1 MHKSKETIQCLI
13 RASLG
18 EVKSDLVATGGRLIN
33 VYSGEVLDGVE
44 MAVSQ
49 GRVCYVGPSADH
61 TRGDETQVLD
71 ARGRWIA
78 PGFIDAHT
86 HIGHFCRPFELLQA
100 YLPHGTTAL
109 MASCD
114 EHTVAFGLTGMRLFL
129 DEVASH
135 PLRVYTLI
143 SMAAPQDPL
152 LCETESLSDEQ
163 VEEVLRDP
171 RVLGLGEV
179 VSWLRLVQ
187 GDRDLATR
195 IDLTLNQGK
204 IVHGHTAGAR
214 DRRLN
219 AIAAASVSSCHEPIS
234 GEDALARLRLGYWT
248 MLREGSFRQDLEATL
263 KPLLAAGVD
272 TGRLI
277 LVTDGM
283 APDDVAAHGHMDHVI
298 RRAVAFGLSPVR
310 AIQAATLHPA
320 TYSGLEQDIG
330 GLAPGRF
337 ADFVLL
343 DDLETVRVG
352 ATYIGGERV
361 AEAGET
367 NVAVVPPGFPGGMGL
382 KTAFRLPVTA
392 EDMRISC
399 EQPRARIRV
408 MDLINQTITR
418 ERVVE
423 VPCAGGVVS
432 ADVEADLLKVAVFDR
447 REGFRP
453 AFGFVR
459 GLGADIGA
467 MGTTVNLDE
476 YTLLV
481 AGSSDYDMAY
491 CANLLLEYGGGIAVV
506 DKGRILEEIPFP
518 IGGLFSLEPWRDV
531 GEKLAAVQQ
540 IIRERGSAFS
550 KPLYALCFLTFV
562 TLPELRITGR
572 GLVRAKERRI
582 VPLMAEQG

>member
-1 MHKSKETIQCLI
+1 MRKTKETIQHLI
-13 RASLG
+13 RASMG
-18 EVKSDLVATGGRLIN
+18 EVKADLVVTGGRFVN

-44 MAVSQ
+44 MAVSA

-61 TRGDETQVLD
+61 TRGEETRVID
-71 ARGRWIA
+71 AGGRWVA

-100 YLPHGTTAL
+100 YAPHGATAL

-114 EHTVAFGLTGMRLFL
+114 EHTVAFGLAGMELFL
-129 DEVASH
+129 DEVESH
-135 PLRVYTLI
+135 PVRVYALI

-152 LCETESLSDEQ
+152 LCRTESMSDT
-163 VEEVLRDP
+163 EVAEILRDP

-187 GDRDLATR
+187 TDPDLLER
-195 IDLTLNQGK
+195 IGMTLDQGK

-219 AIAAASVSSCHEPIS
+219 AIAAASVSSCHEPIN

-283 APDDVAAHGHMDHVI
+283 APDDVAAHGHMDHVV
-298 RRAVAFGLSPVR
+298 RRAVECGLSPVR

-320 TYSGLEQDIG
+320 TYSGLDQDIG

-352 ATYIGGERV
+352 ATFIGGELAAEHGESRV
-361 AEAGET
+361 DA
-367 NVAVVPPGFPGGMGL
+367 VPPPFPDGMGL
-382 KTAFRLPVTA
+382 KTAFRLPVSA
-392 EDMRISC
+392 DDMRIRC
-399 EQPRARIRV
+399 ETSRARIRV
-408 MDLINQTITR
+408 MDLVNQTITR
-418 ERVVE
+418 ERIVE
-423 VPCAGGVVS
+423 VACAGGVIP
-432 ADVEADLLKVAVFDR
+432 ADVENDLLKVAVFDR
-447 REGFRP
+447 QDGFSP

-467 MGTTVNLDE
+467 VGTTVNLDE

-481 AGSSDYDMAY
+481 AGSSDYDMAH
-491 CANLLLEYGGGIAVV
+491 CANLLLESGGGVALV
-506 DKGRILEEIPFP
+506 DKGQVLQEIPFP

-531 GEKLAAVQQ
+531 GERLAAVQ
-540 IIRERGSAFS
+540 RTLRDRGSAFP

-582 VPLMAEQG
+582 VPLLAE

>member
-1 MHKSKETIQCLI
+1 MRKTGNTIRRLI
-13 RASLG
+13 RAGLG
-18 EVKSDLVATGGRLIN
+18 EVKADLVVTGGRLVN
-33 VYSGEVLDGVE
+33 VYTGEVLDGVDI
-44 MAVSQ
+44 AASG
-49 GRVCYVGPSADH
+49 GRICYVGPSAAH
-61 TRGDETQVLD
+61 TRGEETRVID
-71 ARGRWIA
+71 ARGQWIA

-100 YLPHGTTAL
+100 YLPHGATAL

-114 EHTVAFGLTGMRLFL
+114 EHTVAFGLAGMKLFL
-129 DEVASH
+129 DEVACH

-152 LCETESLSDEQ
+152 LCRTESLSDQ
-163 VEEVLRDP
+163 EVAEALRDP

-187 GDRDLATR
+187 GDPDVLAR
-195 IDLTLNQGK
+195 IDMALSEGK
-204 IVHGHTAGAR
+204 VVHGHTAGAR

-277 LVTDGM
+277 LVSDGM
-283 APDDVAAHGHMDHVI
+283 APDDVAAGGHMDFVI
-298 RRAVAFGLSPVR
+298 RRAVECGLSPVR

-330 GLAPGRF
+330 GVAPGRF

-343 DDLETVRVG
+343 EDLDSVRVG
-352 ATYIGGERV
+352 RTFIGGEVV
-361 AEAGET
+361 AEDGESRVDT
-367 NVAVVPPGFPGGMGL
+367 VPPGFPDDMGL
-382 KTAFRLPVTA
+382 KVAFRSPVSA
-392 EDMRISC
+392 DDMRIRC
-399 EQPRARIRV
+399 ERSNVRVRV
-408 MDLINQTITR
+408 MDLVNQTITR
-418 ERVVE
+418 ERIVDVAG
-423 VPCAGGVVS
+423 VGGVIP
-432 ADVEADLLKVAVFDR
+432 ADVDRDLLKVAVFDR
-447 REGFRP
+447 REGFSP
-453 AFGFVR
+453 VFGFVR
-459 GLGADIGA
+459 GLGTDIGA
-467 MGTTVNLDE
+467 VGTTVNLDE

-481 AGSSDYDMAY
+481 AGSSDYDMAR
-491 CANLLLEYGGGIAVV
+491 CANLLLESGGGVALVNRGQV
-506 DKGRILEEIPFP
+506 LERIPFP
-518 IGGLFSLEPWRDV
+518 IGGLFSLEPWREV

-540 IIRERGSAFS
+540 TLKQRGAAFS

-582 VPLMAEQG
+582 VPLLAE

>member
-1 MHKSKETIQCLI
+1 MSKDQETIQHLI
-13 RASLG
+13 RASMG
-18 EVKSDLVATGGRLIN
+18 EVKSDLVVTGGRLIN
-33 VYSGEVLDGVE
+33 VYSGEVLDGME
-44 MAVSQ
+44 MAVSA
-49 GRVCYVGPSADH
+49 GRICYVGPSAEH
-61 TRGDETQVLD
+61 TRGEETRIID
-71 ARGRWIA
+71 ARDRWVA

-100 YLPHGTTAL
+100 YVPHGATAL

-135 PLRVYTLI
+135 PVRVYTLI

-152 LCETESLSDEQ
+152 LCRTESLSDQ
-163 VEEVLRDP
+163 EVAEILRDP

-179 VSWLRLVQ
+179 VSWLRLTQ
-187 GDRDLATR
+187 GDPDLLAR
-195 IDLTLNQGK
+195 IDMTREQGK

-219 AIAAASVSSCHEPIS
+219 AIAAASVSSCHEPIN

-277 LVTDGM
+277 LVTDGT

-298 RRAVAFGLSPVR
+298 RRAVECGLSPVR

-320 TYSGLEQDIG
+320 TYSGLDQDIG
-330 GLAPGRF
+330 GLAPGRL
-337 ADFVLL
+337 ADFLLL
-343 DDLETVRVG
+343 DDLETVQVG
-352 ATYIGGERV
+352 ATFIGGELVAEDGESRV
-361 AEAGET
+361 AA
-367 NVAVVPPGFPGGMGL
+367 VPPSFPDGMGL

-392 EDMRISC
+392 DDMRIRC
-399 EQPRARIRV
+399 EAPHARVRV
-408 MDLINQTITR
+408 MDLVNQTITR
-418 ERVVE
+418 ERTVE
-423 VPCAGGVVS
+423 VACAGGVIS
-432 ADVEADLLKVAVFDR
+432 ADVDNDLLKVAVFDR
-447 REGFRP
+447 QEGFSP
-453 AFGFVR
+453 VFGFIR
-459 GLGADIGA
+459 GLGTDIGA
-467 MGTTVNLDE
+467 VGTTVNLDE

-491 CANLLLEYGGGIAVV
+491 CANLLLEAGGGAALV
-506 DKGRILEEIPFP
+506 DKGRILQEIPFP
-518 IGGLFSLEPWRDV
+518 VGGLFSLEPWRDV
-531 GEKLAAVQQ
+531 GRELAAVQQ
-540 IIRERGSAFS
+540 TLRERGAAFA

-572 GLVRAKERRI
+572 GLVRAKEREI
-582 VPLMAEQG
+582 VPLLAD

>member
-1 MHKSKETIQCLI
+1 MSKDKETIRHLI
-13 RASLG
+13 RAGMG
-18 EVKSDLVATGGRLIN
+18 EVESDLVVTGARLVN
-33 VYSGEVLDGVE
+33 VYSGEVLDGMEV
-44 MAVSQ
+44 AASR
-49 GRVCYVGPSADH
+49 GRICYVGPSADH
-61 TRGDETQVLD
+61 TRGEETRVID
-71 ARGRWIA
+71 AQGRWIA

-100 YLPHGTTAL
+100 YVPHGATAL

-135 PLRVYTLI
+135 PVRVYTLI

-152 LCETESLSDEQ
+152 LCRTESLSDQ
-163 VEEVLRDP
+163 EVAEILRDP

-179 VSWLRLVQ
+179 VSWLRLTQ
-187 GDRDLATR
+187 GDPDLLAR
-195 IDLTLNQGK
+195 IDMTRKQGK

-219 AIAAASVSSCHEPIS
+219 AIAAASVSSCHEPIN

-263 KPLLAAGVD
+263 KPLLTAGVD

-283 APDDVAAHGHMDHVI
+283 APDDVAAHGHVDHVI
-298 RRAVAFGLSPVR
+298 RRAVECGLSPVC

-320 TYSGLEQDIG
+320 TYSGLDQDIG
-330 GLAPGRF
+330 GLAPGRL

-343 DDLETVRVG
+343 DDLGTVRVG
-352 ATYIGGERV
+352 ATFIGGELV
-361 AEAGET
+361 AEDGVSRVDA
-367 NVAVVPPGFPGGMGL
+367 VPPPFPDGMGL

-392 EDMRISC
+392 DDMRIRC
-399 EQPRARIRV
+399 EARRARVRV
-408 MDLINQTITR
+408 MDLVNQTITR
-418 ERVVE
+418 ERTVE
-423 VPCAGGVVS
+423 VACAGGFIS
-432 ADVEADLLKVAVFDR
+432 ADVDNDLLKVAVFDR
-447 REGFRP
+447 REGFSP
-453 AFGFVR
+453 TFGFIR
-459 GLGADIGA
+459 GLGTDIGA
-467 MGTTVNLDE
+467 VGTTVNLDE

-491 CANLLLEYGGGIAVV
+491 CANLLLEAGGGVALV
-506 DKGRILEEIPFP
+506 DKGRVLEEIPFP

-531 GEKLAAVQQ
+531 GGELAAVQLTLK
-540 IIRERGSAFS
+540 ERGSNFP

-572 GLVRAKERRI
+572 GLVRAKEREI
-582 VPLMAEQG
+582 VPLLAD

>member
-1 MHKSKETIQCLI
+1 MHKSKETIPRLI

-18 EVKSDLVATGGRLIN
+18 EIKADLVVTGGRLVN
-33 VYSGEVLDGVE
+33 VYSGEILDGVE
-44 MAVSQ
+44 MAVSD
-49 GRVCYVGPSADH
+49 GRICYLGPSADH
-61 TRGDETQVLD
+61 ARGDDTQVLD
-71 ARGRWIA
+71 AGGRWLA

-100 YLPHGTTAL
+100 YVPHGTTAL

-114 EHTVAFGLTGMRLFL
+114 EHTVAFGFAGMKLFL
-129 DEVASH
+129 DEVACH
-135 PLRVYTLI
+135 PLRVHTLI

-152 LCETESLSDEQ
+152 LCETESLSVRQ

-187 GDRDLATR
+187 GDPELVER
-195 IDLTLNQGK
+195 IGMTLDQGK

-219 AIAAASVSSCHEPIS
+219 AIAAASVSSCHEAIH

-277 LVTDGM
+277 LVSDGM

-298 RRAVAFGLSPVR
+298 RRAVACGLSPVR

-320 TYSGLEQDIG
+320 TYSGLEQELG

-343 DDLETVRVG
+343 DDLDAVRVS
-352 ATYIGGERV
+352 ATWIGGEPV
-361 AEAGET
+361 AKAGES
-367 NVAVVPPGFPGGMGL
+367 NVDVVPPGFPDGMGL

-392 EDMRISC
+392 EDMRIRC
-399 EQPRARIRV
+399 EASRARIRV

-423 VPCAGGVVS
+423 APCAGGAIA
-432 ADVEADLLKVAVFDR
+432 ADVDADLLKVAVFDR
-447 REGFRP
+447 REGFSP
-453 AFGFVR
+453 VFGFVR
-459 GLGADIGA
+459 GLGADVGA
-467 MGTTVNLDE
+467 VGTTVNLDE

-481 AGSSDYDMAY
+481 AGSSDYDMAL
-491 CANLLLEYGGGIAVV
+491 CANRILENGGGIAVV
-506 DKGRILEEIPFP
+506 DKGRILNELAFP
-518 IGGLFSLEPWRDV
+518 IGGLFSLEPWREV
-531 GEKLAAVQQ
+531 GEKLAAVQR
-540 IIRERGSAFS
+540 ILKERGSAFP

-582 VPLMAEQG
+582 VPLVAE

>member
-1 MHKSKETIQCLI
+1 MGKNPETIRRLM

-18 EVKSDLVATGGRLIN
+18 EDKADLVVTGGRLIN
-33 VYSGEVLDGVE
+33 VYTGEVLDGME
-44 MAVSQ
+44 LAVSQ
-49 GRVCYVGPSADH
+49 GRICYVGPGADH
-61 TRGDETQVLD
+61 TRGDETRVID

-100 YLPHGTTAL
+100 YVSRGTTAL

-114 EHTVAFGLTGMRLFL
+114 EHTVAFGLTGMQLFL

-135 PLRVYTLI
+135 PLRVHTLI

-152 LCETESLSDEQ
+152 LCRTETLSDQ
-163 VEEVLRDP
+163 EVADALRDP

-187 GDRDLATR
+187 GDPDLLAR
-195 IDLTLNQGK
+195 IDLALAQGK
-204 IVHGHTAGAR
+204 IVHGHTAGAG

-219 AIAAASVSSCHEPIS
+219 AVAAASVSSCHEPIS
-234 GEDALARLRLGYWT
+234 GDDALVRLRLGYWT

-272 TGRLI
+272 TGRVI

-283 APDDVAAHGHMDHVI
+283 SPDDVAAHGHMDHVI
-298 RRAVAFGLSPVR
+298 RRAVEYGLSPVR

-343 DDLETVRVG
+343 DDLENVRVG
-352 ATYIGGERV
+352 ATYIAGERAAEDGESRV
-361 AEAGET
+361 AA
-367 NVAVVPPGFPGGMGL
+367 VPPPFPDGMGL
-382 KTAFRLPVTA
+382 KIALRLPVTA
-392 EDMRISC
+392 EDMRIRC
-399 EQPRARIRV
+399 DTPHARVRV
-408 MDLINQTITR
+408 MDLVNQTITR
-418 ERVVE
+418 ERIVE
-423 VPCAGGVVS
+423 VACAGGVIP
-432 ADVEADLLKVAVFDR
+432 ADVENDLLKVAVFDR
-447 REGFRP
+447 REGFSP
-453 AFGFVR
+453 AFGFIR

-467 MGTTVNLDE
+467 VGTTVNLDE

-491 CANLLLEYGGGIAVV
+491 CANLLLESGGGAALV
-506 DKGRILEEIPFP
+506 DKGRVLEEIPFP

-540 IIRERGSAFS
+540 VLKQRGSAFA

-572 GLVRAKERRI
+572 GLVRAKERTL
-582 VPLMAEQG
+582 VSLLA

>member
-1 MHKSKETIQCLI
+1 MRKTRDTIQRLI
-13 RASLG
+13 RASMG
-18 EVKSDLVATGGRLIN
+18 EVKADLLVTGGRLIN
-33 VYSGEVLDGVE
+33 VYTGEVLDGME

-49 GRVCYVGPSADH
+49 GRICYVGASADH
-61 TRGDETQVLD
+61 TRGDETQVID

-100 YLPHGTTAL
+100 YAPHGTTAL

-129 DEVASH
+129 DEVACH

-152 LCETESLSDEQ
+152 LCRTESLSDQ
-163 VEEVLRDP
+163 EVAEALRDP

-187 GDRDLATR
+187 GDPDLLAR
-195 IDLTLNQGK
+195 IDMALGEGK

-219 AIAAASVSSCHEPIS
+219 AIAAASVSSCHEPIN

-283 APDDVAAHGHMDHVI
+283 APDDVAEHGHMDHVI
-298 RRAVAFGLSPVR
+298 RCAVECGLSPVR
-310 AIQAATLHPA
+310 AIQAVTLHPA
-320 TYSGLEQDIG
+320 AYSGLEQDIG

-343 DDLETVRVG
+343 DDLDTVRVD
-352 ATYIGGERV
+352 ATFIGGELV
-361 AEAGET
+361 AEDGESK
-367 NVAVVPPGFPGGMGL
+367 VDAVPPPFPGDMGL
-382 KTAFRLPVTA
+382 KTAFRLPVSA
-392 EDMRISC
+392 EDMRIRC
-399 EQPRARIRV
+399 EDTRARVRV

-418 ERVVE
+418 ERIVE
-423 VPCAGGVVS
+423 VACAGGVIP
-432 ADVEADLLKVAVFDR
+432 ADVDADLLKVAVFDR
-447 REGFRP
+447 RDGFSP
-453 AFGFVR
+453 VFGFVR
-459 GLGADIGA
+459 GLGVDIGA
-467 MGTTVNLDE
+467 VGTTVNLDE
-476 YTLLV
+476 YTLMV
-481 AGSSDYDMAY
+481 VGSSDYDMAY
-491 CANLLLEYGGGIAVV
+491 CANLLLESGGGVALV
-506 DKGRILEEIPFP
+506 DKGRVLEELPFP

-531 GEKLAAVQQ
+531 GEKLADVQQ
-540 IIRERGSAFS
+540 TLKQRGAGFP

-582 VPLMAEQG
+582 VSLVVE

>member
-1 MHKSKETIQCLI
+1 MSTDKEPTRHLI
-13 RASLG
+13 RASMG
-18 EVKSDLVATGGRLIN
+18 EVTSDLVVTGGRLIN
-33 VYSGEVLDGVE
+33 VYSGEVLDGME
-44 MAVSQ
+44 MAVSA

-61 TRGDETQVLD
+61 TRGEETRVID
-71 ARGRWIA
+71 ARDRWVA

-100 YLPHGTTAL
+100 YVPHGATAL

-135 PLRVYTLI
+135 PVRVYTLI

-152 LCETESLSDEQ
+152 LCRTESLSDQ
-163 VEEVLRDP
+163 EVAEILRDP

-179 VSWLRLVQ
+179 VSWLRLTQ
-187 GDRDLATR
+187 GDPDLLAR
-195 IDLTLNQGK
+195 IDMTREQGK

-219 AIAAASVSSCHEPIS
+219 AIAAASVSSCHEPIN

-298 RRAVAFGLSPVR
+298 RRAVDCGLSPVR

-320 TYSGLEQDIG
+320 TYSGLDQDIG
-330 GLAPGRF
+330 GLAPGRL

-343 DDLETVRVG
+343 DDLDTVRVG
-352 ATYIGGERV
+352 ATFIGGELVAEDGESRV
-361 AEAGET
+361 AA
-367 NVAVVPPGFPGGMGL
+367 VPPPFPAGMGL

-392 EDMRISC
+392 DDMRIRC
-399 EQPRARIRV
+399 EAPRARVRV
-408 MDLINQTITR
+408 MDLVNQTITR

-423 VPCAGGVVS
+423 VACAGGVIS
-432 ADVEADLLKVAVFDR
+432 ADVDSDLLKVAVFDR
-447 REGFRP
+447 QEGFSP
-453 AFGFVR
+453 VFGFIR
-459 GLGADIGA
+459 GLGTDIGA
-467 MGTTVNLDE
+467 VGTTVNLDE

-491 CANLLLEYGGGIAVV
+491 CANLLLEAGGGAALV
-506 DKGRILEEIPFP
+506 DKGRILQEIPFP

-531 GEKLAAVQQ
+531 GRELAAMQQ
-540 IIRERGSAFS
+540 TLRARGAAFA

-572 GLVRAKERRI
+572 GLVRAKEREI
-582 VPLMAEQG
+582 VPLLAG

>member
-1 MHKSKETIQCLI
+1 MSKDQETIQHLI
-13 RASLG
+13 HASMG
-18 EVKSDLVATGGRLIN
+18 EVKSELVVTGGRLIN

-44 MAVSQ
+44 MAVSS
-49 GRVCYVGPSADH
+49 GRICYVGPDAEH
-61 TRGDETQVLD
+61 TRGDKTRIID
-71 ARGRWIA
+71 ARDRWIA

-100 YLPHGTTAL
+100 YVPHGTTAL

-114 EHTVAFGLTGMRLFL
+114 EHTVAFGLAGMRLFL

-152 LCETESLSDEQ
+152 LCRTESMSDT
-163 VEEVLRDP
+163 EVAEILRDP

-187 GDRDLATR
+187 ADPDLLAR
-195 IDLTLNQGK
+195 IGMTLDEGK

-219 AIAAASVSSCHEPIS
+219 AIAAASVSSCHEPIN
-234 GEDALARLRLGYWT
+234 GGDALARLRLGYWT

-283 APDDVAAHGHMDHVI
+283 APDDVVAHGHMDHVI
-298 RRAVAFGLSPVR
+298 RRAVECGLSPVR

-320 TYSGLEQDIG
+320 TYSGLDQDIG

-352 ATYIGGERV
+352 ATFIGGEPAAEDGESRV
-361 AEAGET
+361 DA
-367 NVAVVPPGFPGGMGL
+367 VPPPFPGGMGL

-392 EDMRISC
+392 DDMRIRC
-399 EQPRARIRV
+399 EAPHARVRV
-408 MDLINQTITR
+408 MDLVNQTITR
-418 ERVVE
+418 ERTVE
-423 VPCAGGVVS
+423 VACAGGVIS
-432 ADVEADLLKVAVFDR
+432 ADVDNDLLKVAVFDR
-447 REGFRP
+447 QEGFSP
-453 AFGFVR
+453 VFGFIR
-459 GLGADIGA
+459 GLGTDIGA
-467 MGTTVNLDE
+467 VGTTVNLDE

-491 CANLLLEYGGGIAVV
+491 CANLLLEAGGGAALV
-506 DKGRILEEIPFP
+506 DKGRILQEIPFP
-518 IGGLFSLEPWRDV
+518 VGGLFSLEPWRDV
-531 GEKLAAVQQ
+531 GRELAAVQQ
-540 IIRERGSAFS
+540 TLRERGAAFA

-572 GLVRAKERRI
+572 GLVRAKEREI
-582 VPLMAEQG
+582 VPLLAD

>member
-1 MHKSKETIQCLI
+1 MMKNKETVEQLI
-13 RASLG
+13 RASMG
-18 EVKSDLVATGGRLIN
+18 EVKSDLVITGGRLVN
-33 VYSGEVLDGVE
+33 VYSGEVLDGME
-44 MAVSQ
+44 LAVSG
-49 GRVCYVGPSADH
+49 GRICYVGPSADH
-61 TRGDETQVLD
+61 TRGEATRVID
-71 ARGRWIA
+71 ARGRWIT

-100 YLPHGTTAL
+100 YAPHGATAL

-114 EHTVAFGLTGMRLFL
+114 EHTVAFGLTGVKLFL

-152 LCETESLSDEQ
+152 LCRTETLSEQ
-163 VEEVLRDP
+163 EVAEVLEDP

-187 GDRDLATR
+187 GDPDLLAR
-195 IDLTLNQGK
+195 IDMTLDRGK

-263 KPLLAAGVD
+263 KPLLTAGVD

-283 APDDVAAHGHMDHVI
+283 APDDVAAYGHMDHVI
-298 RRAVAFGLSPVR
+298 RRAVECGLSPVR
-310 AIQAATLHPA
+310 AIQCATLHPA

-330 GLAPGRF
+330 GLAPGRL
-337 ADFVLL
+337 ADFALL

-352 ATYIGGERV
+352 ATFIGGELV
-361 AEAGET
+361 AEEGESRV
-367 NVAVVPPGFPGGMGL
+367 NAVPPPFPDGMGL
-382 KTAFRLPVTA
+382 KTAFRLPVSA
-392 EDMRISC
+392 DDMRIRC
-399 EQPRARIRV
+399 EDPHARVRV
-408 MDLINQTITR
+408 MDLVNQTITR

-423 VPCAGGVVS
+423 VACSGGVIP
-432 ADVEADLLKVAVFDR
+432 ADVENDLLKVAVFDR
-447 REGFRP
+447 REGFSP
-453 AFGFVR
+453 AFGFIR
-459 GLGADIGA
+459 GLGTDVGA
-467 MGTTVNLDE
+467 VGTTVNLDE

-491 CANLLLEYGGGIAVV
+491 CANLLLESGGGVALV

-518 IGGLFSLEPWRDV
+518 VGGLFSLEPWRDV
-531 GEKLAAVQQ
+531 GERLATVQK
-540 IIRERGSAFS
+540 ILKERGSAFP

-572 GLVRAKERRI
+572 GLVRAKERCI
-582 VPLMAEQG
+582 VPLLAG

>member
-1 MHKSKETIQCLI
+1 MRKNKDTIQRLI
-13 RASLG
+13 RASMG
-18 EVKSDLVATGGRLIN
+18 EVKADLLVIGGRLVN
-33 VYSGEVLDGVE
+33 VYTGEVLDGME

-49 GRVCYVGPSADH
+49 GRICYVGPSADH
-61 TRGDETQVLD
+61 TRGDETRVID
-71 ARGRWIA
+71 ARGRWVA

-100 YLPHGTTAL
+100 YAPHGTTAL

-129 DEVASH
+129 DEVACH

-152 LCETESLSDEQ
+152 LCRTESLSDQDVAEA
-163 VEEVLRDP
+163 LRDP

-179 VSWLRLVQ
+179 VSWLRLIQ
-187 GDRDLATR
+187 GDPDLLAR
-195 IDLTLNQGK
+195 IDMALGEGK

-283 APDDVAAHGHMDHVI
+283 APDDVAERGHMDHVI
-298 RRAVAFGLSPVR
+298 RRAVECGAEPR
-310 AIQAATLHPA
+310 ACHPGDYA
-320 TYSGLEQDIG
+320 
-330 GLAPGRF
+330 APGHVLRPRTGHRRPGARAVRRF
-337 ADFVLL
+337 RAAG
-343 DDLETVRVG
+343 RPGHRAGG
-352 ATYIGGERV
+352 ATFIGGEMV
-361 AEAGET
+361 AEDGESK
-367 NVAVVPPGFPGGMGL
+367 VDAVPPPFPDDMGL
-382 KTAFRLPVTA
+382 KIAFRLPVSA
-392 EDMRISC
+392 EDMRIRC
-399 EQPRARIRV
+399 EDTRARVRV
-408 MDLINQTITR
+408 MDLINPTITR
-418 ERVVE
+418 ERIVE
-423 VPCAGGVVS
+423 VACAGGVIP

-447 REGFRP
+447 REGFSP
-453 AFGFVR
+453 VFGFVR
-459 GLGADIGA
+459 GLGVDIGA
-467 MGTTVNLDE
+467 VGTTVNLDE

-481 AGSSDYDMAY
+481 VGSSDYDMAY
-491 CANLLLEYGGGIAVV
+491 CANLLLESGGGVAVV
-506 DKGRILEEIPFP
+506 DKGRVLEELPFP
-518 IGGLFSLEPWRDV
+518 IGGLFSLEPWREV
-531 GEKLAAVQQ
+531 GRELAAVQQ
-540 IIRERGSAFS
+540 ILKERGSHFP

-582 VPLMAEQG
+582 VPLVE

>member
-1 MHKSKETIQCLI
+1 MGKNPETIRRLI

-18 EVKSDLVATGGRLIN
+18 EDKADLVVSGGRLVN
-33 VYSGEVLDGVE
+33 VYTGEVLDGME
-44 MAVSQ
+44 LAVSQ
-49 GRVCYVGPSADH
+49 GRICYVGPSADH
-61 TRGDETQVLD
+61 TRGDETRVID

-100 YLPHGTTAL
+100 YVSRGTTAL

-114 EHTVAFGLTGMRLFL
+114 EHTVAFGLTGMQLFL

-135 PLRVYTLI
+135 PLRVHTLI

-152 LCETESLSDEQ
+152 LCRTETLSEQ
-163 VEEVLRDP
+163 EVADALRDP

-187 GDRDLATR
+187 GDPDLLAR
-195 IDLTLNQGK
+195 IDLALGQGK

-219 AIAAASVSSCHEPIS
+219 AVAAASVSSCHEPIS
-234 GEDALARLRLGYWT
+234 GDDALARLRLGYWT

-272 TGRLI
+272 TSRLI

-283 APDDVAAHGHMDHVI
+283 APDDVAEHGHMDHVI
-298 RRAVAFGLSPVR
+298 RRAVECGLSPVR

-320 TYSGLEQDIG
+320 MYSGLEQDIG

-337 ADFVLL
+337 ADFALL
-343 DDLETVRVG
+343 EDDLANVRVG

-361 AEAGET
+361 AEDGQSRVDA
-367 NVAVVPPGFPGGMGL
+367 VPPPFPDGMGL
-382 KTAFRLPVTA
+382 KIALRLPVTA
-392 EDMRISC
+392 EDMRIRC
-399 EQPRARIRV
+399 DKPHARVRV
-408 MDLINQTITR
+408 MDLVNQTITR
-418 ERVVE
+418 ERIVE
-423 VPCAGGVVS
+423 VACAGGVIP

-447 REGFRP
+447 REGFSP
-453 AFGFVR
+453 VFGFVR
-459 GLGADIGA
+459 GLKVDVGAV
-467 MGTTVNLDE
+467 GTTVNLDE

-481 AGSSDYDMAY
+481 AGSSDYDMAR
-491 CANLLLEYGGGIAVV
+491 CANLLLESGGGVAVV
-506 DKGRILEEIPFP
+506 DKGRVLEELRFP
-518 IGGLFSLEPWRDV
+518 IGGLFSLEPWNEV
-531 GEKLAAVQQ
+531 GQGLAALQNTLKQ
-540 IIRERGSAFS
+540 RGAEFP

-582 VPLMAEQG
+582 VPLVEE

>member
-1 MHKSKETIQCLI
+1 MRKTKETIQHLI
-13 RASLG
+13 HASMG
-18 EVKSDLVATGGRLIN
+18 EVKADLVVTGGRLVN
-33 VYSGEVLDGVE
+33 VYSGEVLDGME
-44 MAVSQ
+44 MAVSA

-61 TRGDETQVLD
+61 TRGEETRVID
-71 ARGRWIA
+71 ACGRWVA

-100 YLPHGTTAL
+100 YAPHGATAL

-114 EHTVAFGLTGMRLFL
+114 EHTVAFGLAGVKLFL
-129 DEVASH
+129 DEVESH
-135 PLRVYTLI
+135 PVRVYTLI

-152 LCETESLSDEQ
+152 LCRTESLSDT
-163 VEEVLRDP
+163 EVAEILRDP

-179 VSWLRLVQ
+179 VSWLRVVQ
-187 GDRDLATR
+187 ADPDILER
-195 IDLTLNQGK
+195 IGMTLDQGK

-272 TGRLI
+272 TSRLI

-283 APDDVAAHGHMDHVI
+283 APDDVAAHGHMDHVV
-298 RRAVAFGLSPVR
+298 RRAVECGLSPVR
-310 AIQAATLHPA
+310 AVQAATLHPA
-320 TYSGLEQDIG
+320 AYSGLDQDIG

-352 ATYIGGERV
+352 ATFIGGELAAEHGESRV
-361 AEAGET
+361 DA
-367 NVAVVPPGFPGGMGL
+367 VPPPFPDGMGL
-382 KTAFRLPVTA
+382 KTAFRLPVSA
-392 EDMRISC
+392 DDMRIRC
-399 EQPRARIRV
+399 ETPRARIRV
-408 MDLINQTITR
+408 MDLVNQTIAR
-418 ERVVE
+418 ERIVE
-423 VPCAGGVVS
+423 VACAGGVIP
-432 ADVEADLLKVAVFDR
+432 ADVDNDLLKVAVFDR
-447 REGFRP
+447 QEGFSP

-459 GLGADIGA
+459 GLGTDIGA
-467 MGTTVNLDE
+467 VGTTVNLDE

-481 AGSSDYDMAY
+481 AGSSDYDMAH
-491 CANLLLEYGGGIAVV
+491 CANLLLESGGGVALV
-506 DKGRILEEIPFP
+506 DKGQVLQEIPFP

-531 GEKLAAVQQ
+531 GEGLAAVQQ
-540 IIRERGSAFS
+540 TLRERGSAFP

-582 VPLMAEQG
+582 VPLLAE

>member
-1 MHKSKETIQCLI
+1 MQKSKETIQRLI
-13 RASLG
+13 RASMG
-18 EVKSDLVATGGRLIN
+18 EVKSDLVVTGGRLIN
-33 VYSGEVLDGVE
+33 VYSGEVLNGVE

-61 TRGDETQVLD
+61 TRGDETRVID

-114 EHTVAFGLTGMRLFL
+114 EHTVAFGFTGMKLFL

-187 GDRDLATR
+187 GDPDLATR
-195 IDLTLNQGK
+195 IDMTLNQGK

-298 RRAVAFGLSPVR
+298 RRAVACGLSPVR

-343 DDLETVRVG
+343 DDLDSVRVG
-352 ATYIGGERV
+352 ATYIGGEPV
-361 AEAGET
+361 AQAGET
-367 NVAVVPPGFPGGMGL
+367 NVAVVPPAFPDGMGL

-392 EDMRISC
+392 EDMRVRCDES
-399 EQPRARIRV
+399 RARIRV
-408 MDLINQTITR
+408 MDLVNQTITR

-447 REGFRP
+447 REGFSP

-459 GLGADIGA
+459 GLGTDIGA
-467 MGTTVNLDE
+467 AGTTVNLDE

-491 CANLLLEYGGGIAVV
+491 CANLLLENGGGIAVV

-518 IGGLFSLEPWRDV
+518 IGGLFSLAPWRDV
-531 GEKLAAVQQ
+531 GEKLAAVQG
-540 IIRERGSAFS
+540 ILKERGSAFP

-582 VPLMAEQG
+582 IPLMAE

>member
-1 MHKSKETIQCLI
+1 MHKTKETIQRLI

-18 EVKSDLVATGGRLIN
+18 EVKSDLVVTGGRLIN
-33 VYSGEVLDGVE
+33 VYSGEVLEGVE

-49 GRVCYVGPSADH
+49 GRVCYLGPSADH
-61 TRGDETQVLD
+61 TRGGDTRVID
-71 ARGRWIA
+71 AHGRWIA

-129 DEVASH
+129 DEVGSH

-163 VEEVLRDP
+163 VEEVLGDP

-187 GDRDLATR
+187 GDTDLATR
-195 IDLTLNQGK
+195 IDMTLNHGK

-283 APDDVAAHGHMDHVI
+283 APDDVAAQGHMDHVI
-298 RRAVAFGLSPVR
+298 RRAVACGLSPVR

-343 DDLETVRVG
+343 DDLDTVRVG
-352 ATYIGGERV
+352 ATYIGGEPV

-367 NVAVVPPGFPGGMGL
+367 TVDAVPPSFPEGMGL
-382 KTAFRLPVTA
+382 KVAFRLPVTA
-392 EDMRISC
+392 EDMRIRC
-399 EQPRARIRV
+399 EESSARIRV

-423 VPCAGGVVS
+423 VPCAGG
-432 ADVEADLLKVAVFDR
+432 
-447 REGFRP
+447 
-453 AFGFVR
+453 
-459 GLGADIGA
+459 
-467 MGTTVNLDE
+467 
-476 YTLLV
+476 
-481 AGSSDYDMAY
+481 SSPRTWTATSS
-491 CANLLLEYGGGIAVV
+491 
-506 DKGRILEEIPFP
+506 R
-518 IGGLFSLEPWRDV
+518 
-531 GEKLAAVQQ
+531 
-540 IIRERGSAFS
+540 
-550 KPLYALCFLTFV
+550 
-562 TLPELRITGR
+562 
-572 GLVRAKERRI
+572 
-582 VPLMAEQG
+582 

>member
-1 MHKSKETIQCLI
+1 MRINKDTIQRLI
-13 RASLG
+13 RASMG
-18 EVKSDLVATGGRLIN
+18 EVKSDLVVTGGRLVN
-33 VYSGEVLDGVE
+33 VYTGEVLDGME
-44 MAVSQ
+44 MAVSG
-49 GRVCYVGPSADH
+49 GRICYVGSSADH
-61 TRGDETQVLD
+61 TRGEQTRVVD

-100 YLPHGTTAL
+100 YAPRGTTAL

-114 EHTVAFGLTGMRLFL
+114 EHTVAFGLTGMKLFL

-152 LCETESLSDEQ
+152 LCRTESLSDR
-163 VEEVLRDP
+163 EVAETLEDP

-179 VSWLRLVQ
+179 VSWLRLTQ
-187 GDRDLATR
+187 GDPDLLAR
-195 IDLTLNQGK
+195 IDMTLGRGK

-219 AIAAASVSSCHEPIS
+219 AIAAASVSSCHEPIN

-298 RRAVAFGLSPVR
+298 RRAVECGLSPVQ
-310 AIQAATLHPA
+310 AIQAATLRPA

-343 DDLETVRVG
+343 DDLESVRVG
-352 ATYIGGERV
+352 ATFIGGELVADEGGSRV
-361 AEAGET
+361 NT
-367 NVAVVPPGFPGGMGL
+367 VPPPFPDGMGL
-382 KTAFRLPVTA
+382 KTAFRLPVSA
-392 EDMRISC
+392 DDMRIRCDAS
-399 EQPRARIRV
+399 RARVRV
-408 MDLINQTITR
+408 MDLVNQTITR
-418 ERVVE
+418 ERIVE
-423 VPCAGGVVS
+423 VDCAGGVVP
-432 ADVEADLLKVAVFDR
+432 ADVENDLLKVAVFDR
-447 REGFRP
+447 GEGFSP
-453 AFGFVR
+453 AFGFIR

-467 MGTTVNLDE
+467 VGTTVNLDE

-491 CANLLLEYGGGIAVV
+491 CANLLLESGGGVALV
-506 DKGRILEEIPFP
+506 DKGKVLHEIPFP

-540 IIRERGSAFS
+540 ALKGRGSTFS

-572 GLVRAKERRI
+572 GLVRAKERCI
-582 VPLMAEQG
+582 VPLLAE

>member
-1 MHKSKETIQCLI
+1 MGKDKETIRHLI
-13 RASLG
+13 RASMG
-18 EVKSDLVATGGRLIN
+18 EVKSDLVITGGRLIN
-33 VYSGEVLDGVE
+33 VYSGEVLDGME
-44 MAVSQ
+44 MAVSA
-49 GRVCYVGPSADH
+49 GRVCYVGPSAQH
-61 TRGDETQVLD
+61 TRGKETRVVD
-71 ARGRWIA
+71 ARGLWIA

-100 YLPHGTTAL
+100 YVPHGATAL

-114 EHTVAFGLTGMRLFL
+114 EHTVAFGLTGMRLFM
-129 DEVASH
+129 DEGASH
-135 PLRVYTLI
+135 PVRVYTLI

-152 LCETESLSDEQ
+152 LCRTESMSDTE
-163 VEEVLRDP
+163 VAEVLRDP

-187 GDRDLATR
+187 GDTDLLAR
-195 IDLTLNQGK
+195 IGMTLDEGK

-263 KPLLAAGVD
+263 KPLLVAGVD
-272 TGRLI
+272 TSRLI

-283 APDDVAAHGHMDHVI
+283 APDDVAEHGHMDHVI
-298 RRAVAFGLSPVR
+298 RRAAECGLKPVR
-310 AIQAATLHPA
+310 AVQSATLHPA
-320 TYSGLEQDIG
+320 AYSGLDQDIG

-343 DDLETVRVG
+343 DDLDTVRVG
-352 ATYIGGERV
+352 ATFIGGELV
-361 AEAGET
+361 AEDGESR
-367 NVAVVPPGFPGGMGL
+367 VDAVPPPFPGDMGI

-392 EDMRISC
+392 DDMRIRC
-399 EQPRARIRV
+399 ETPRARVRV
-408 MDLINQTITR
+408 MDLVNQTITR
-418 ERVVE
+418 ERTVE
-423 VPCAGGVVS
+423 VACAGGVIS
-432 ADVEADLLKVAVFDR
+432 ADVDSDLLKVAAFDR
-447 REGFRP
+447 REGFSP
-453 AFGFVR
+453 AFGFIR
-459 GLGADIGA
+459 GLGTDIGA
-467 MGTTVNLDE
+467 VGTTVNLDE
-476 YTLLV
+476 YTLVV

-491 CANLLLEYGGGIAVV
+491 CANLLLEAGGGVALV
-506 DKGRILEEIPFP
+506 DKGQVLRQIPFP

-531 GEKLAAVQQ
+531 GEELDAVQQ
-540 IIRERGSAFS
+540 TLRARGATFA

-572 GLVRAKERRI
+572 GLVRVKERRI
-582 VPLMAEQG
+582 VPLLAE

>member
-1 MHKSKETIQCLI
+1 MRKNKDTIQRLI
-13 RASLG
+13 RASMG
-18 EVKSDLVATGGRLIN
+18 EVKADLLVTGGRLIN
-33 VYSGEVLDGVE
+33 VYTGEVLDGME

-49 GRVCYVGPSADH
+49 GRICYVGPSADH
-61 TRGDETQVLD
+61 TRGDETHVID

-100 YLPHGTTAL
+100 YAPHGTTAL

-152 LCETESLSDEQ
+152 LCRTESLSDQ
-163 VEEVLRDP
+163 EVAEALRDP

-187 GDRDLATR
+187 GDPDLLAR
-195 IDLTLNQGK
+195 IEMTLDQGK

-283 APDDVAAHGHMDHVI
+283 APDDVAEHGHMDHVI
-298 RRAVAFGLSPVR
+298 RRAVECGLSPVR
-310 AIQAATLHPA
+310 AIQAVTLHPA
-320 TYSGLEQDIG
+320 MYSGLEQDIG

-343 DDLETVRVG
+343 DDLDTVRVD
-352 ATYIGGERV
+352 ATFIGGELV
-361 AEAGET
+361 AEDGESK
-367 NVAVVPPGFPGGMGL
+367 VDAVPPPFPEDMGL
-382 KTAFRLPVTA
+382 KTAFRLPVSA
-392 EDMRISC
+392 EDMRIRC
-399 EQPRARIRV
+399 ERHARPRPGDGSHQPDHHPGAHRRGGVRRRGHPRGRGGRSPQGRGVRPPGGLQPRLRLR
-408 MDLINQTITR
+408 
-418 ERVVE
+418 
-423 VPCAGGVVS
+423 AGPQGV
-432 ADVEADLLKVAVFDR
+432 
-447 REGFRP
+447 
-453 AFGFVR
+453 
-459 GLGADIGA
+459 DIGA
-467 MGTTVNLDE
+467 VGTTVNLDE

-481 AGSSDYDMAY
+481 VGSSDYDMAH
-491 CANLLLEYGGGIAVV
+491 CANLLLESGGGVALV
-506 DKGRILEEIPFP
+506 DKGRVLEEIPFP

-531 GEKLAAVQQ
+531 GQKLAAVQQ
-540 IIRERGSAFS
+540 TLKQRGAEFP

-582 VPLMAEQG
+582 VSLVVE

>member
-1 MHKSKETIQCLI
+1 MSKDQETIQHLI
-13 RASLG
+13 RASMG
-18 EVKSDLVATGGRLIN
+18 EVKSDLVVTGGRLIN
-33 VYSGEVLDGVE
+33 VYSGEVLDGME
-44 MAVSQ
+44 MAVSS
-49 GRVCYVGPSADH
+49 GRICYVGPSAEH
-61 TRGDETQVLD
+61 TRGEETRIID
-71 ARGRWIA
+71 ARDRWVA

-100 YLPHGTTAL
+100 YVPHGATAL

-135 PLRVYTLI
+135 PVRVYTLI

-152 LCETESLSDEQ
+152 LCRTESLSDE
-163 VEEVLRDP
+163 EVAEILRDP

-179 VSWLRLVQ
+179 VSWLRLTQ
-187 GDRDLATR
+187 GAPDLLGR
-195 IDLTLNQGK
+195 IRMTLGEGK

-283 APDDVAAHGHMDHVI
+283 APDDVAERGHMDHVI
-298 RRAVAFGLSPVR
+298 RRAVECGLDPVR

-320 TYSGLEQDIG
+320 AYSGLDQDIG

-343 DDLETVRVG
+343 EDLDTVRVG
-352 ATYIGGERV
+352 ATFIGGELVARDGESRV
-361 AEAGET
+361 DA
-367 NVAVVPPGFPGGMGL
+367 VPPPFPGGMGL

-392 EDMRISC
+392 DDMRIRC
-399 EQPRARIRV
+399 EAPRARVRV
-408 MDLINQTITR
+408 MDLVNQTITR
-418 ERVVE
+418 ERTVE
-423 VPCAGGVVS
+423 VACPGGVIS
-432 ADVEADLLKVAVFDR
+432 ADVDHDLLKVAVFDR
-447 REGFRP
+447 QEGFSP
-453 AFGFVR
+453 AFGFIR
-459 GLGADIGA
+459 GLGTDIGA
-467 MGTTVNLDE
+467 VGTTVNLDE

-491 CANLLLEYGGGIAVV
+491 CANLLLEAGGGAALV
-506 DKGRILEEIPFP
+506 DKGRILQEIPFP

-531 GEKLAAVQQ
+531 GRELAALQQ
-540 IIRERGSAFS
+540 TLRGRGAVFA

-582 VPLMAEQG
+582 VPLLAE

>member
-1 MHKSKETIQCLI
+1 MSKDKETIRHLI
-13 RASLG
+13 RASMG
-18 EVKSDLVATGGRLIN
+18 EVKSDLVVTDGRLIN
-33 VYSGEVLDGVE
+33 VYSGEVLDGME
-44 MAVSQ
+44 MAASA
-49 GRVCYVGPSADH
+49 GRVCYVGPSAEH
-61 TRGDETQVLD
+61 TRGEETRVVD
-71 ARGRWIA
+71 AGGRWIA

-100 YLPHGTTAL
+100 YVPHGTTAL

-152 LCETESLSDEQ
+152 LCRTESMSDTEAA
-163 VEEVLRDP
+163 EILRDP

-187 GDRDLATR
+187 GDTDLLAR
-195 IDLTLNQGK
+195 IGMTLDEGK

-283 APDDVAAHGHMDHVI
+283 APDDVAERGHMDHVI
-298 RRAVAFGLSPVR
+298 RRAVECGLSPVG

-320 TYSGLEQDIG
+320 TYSGLDQDIG
-330 GLAPGRF
+330 GLAPGRL

-343 DDLETVRVG
+343 DDLDTVHVG
-352 ATYIGGERV
+352 ATFIGGELV
-361 AEAGET
+361 G
-367 NVAVVPPGFPGGMGL
+367 PG
-382 KTAFRLPVTA
+382 R
-392 EDMRISC
+392 
-399 EQPRARIRV
+399 
-408 MDLINQTITR
+408 
-418 ERVVE
+418 
-423 VPCAGGVVS
+423 
-432 ADVEADLLKVAVFDR
+432 
-447 REGFRP
+447 
-453 AFGFVR
+453 
-459 GLGADIGA
+459 
-467 MGTTVNLDE
+467 
-476 YTLLV
+476 
-481 AGSSDYDMAY
+481 
-491 CANLLLEYGGGIAVV
+491 
-506 DKGRILEEIPFP
+506 
-518 IGGLFSLEPWRDV
+518 
-531 GEKLAAVQQ
+531 
-540 IIRERGSAFS
+540 
-550 KPLYALCFLTFV
+550 
-562 TLPELRITGR
+562 
-572 GLVRAKERRI
+572 
-582 VPLMAEQG
+582 